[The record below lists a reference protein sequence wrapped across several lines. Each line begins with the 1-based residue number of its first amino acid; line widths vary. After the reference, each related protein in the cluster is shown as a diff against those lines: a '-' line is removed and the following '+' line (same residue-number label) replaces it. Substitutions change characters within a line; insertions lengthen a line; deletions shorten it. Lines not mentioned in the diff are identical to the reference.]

1 MRLKNK
7 LAIVTAGAS
16 GMGRAGAETFA
27 REGAKVA
34 VVDLNEKGIADTV
47 AAIKKAGGEACGIT
61 VDLSKSENCRKA
73 VREAADKLG
82 GIDIIWSHCGIPG
95 TTKVEDINQE
105 EYDFAMNLNVASAY
119 FSSGEAVKY
128 MKKRGG
134 GSIIL
139 TASVSGVVGSML
151 SPIYSVAKFGVV
163 GMCKSFAL
171 RFALDKIR
179 CNVIC
184 PGLVDTPMLPE
195 FMGRGGTPEERAATQ
210 ARFMTFIPMGRL
222 AQAQDIANAALFLAS
237 DESTYVTGVALP
249 VDGGFTAR

>member
-7 LAIVTAGAS
+7 LAIVSAGAS

-34 VVDLNEKGIADTV
+34 IVDLNQKGIDETV
-47 AAIKKAGGEACGIT
+47 SAIKKAGGDAIGIQA
-61 VDLSKSENCRKA
+61 DLSKSDNCRKA
-73 VREAADKLG
+73 IKEAADQLG
-82 GIDIIWSHCGIPG
+82 GVDILWSHCGIPG
-95 TTKVEDINQE
+95 STNVEDITQD

-119 FSSGEAVKY
+119 FSCGEAVKY
-128 MKKRGG
+128 MRKRGG
-134 GSIIL
+134 GSLIL

-151 SPIYSVAKFGVV
+151 SPIYSTAKFGVV

-171 RFALDKIR
+171 RFAPEKIR

-195 FMGRGGTPEERAATQ
+195 FMGRGGTPEQRAETQ
-210 ARFMTFIPMGRL
+210 KKFMTFIPMGRL
-222 AQAQDIANAALFLAS
+222 ALAQDIANAALFLAS
-237 DESTYVTGVALP
+237 DESAYVTGVALP